1 MEVYMNTLNDDEAES
16 VGGGLIY
23 LLATLGFVWYEAP
36 HLREFADGFME
47 GWNRK

>member
-1 MEVYMNTLNDDEAES
+1 MNTLNDSEAES

-23 LLATLGFVWYEAP
+23 LLATLGFVWYEAS

-47 GWNRK
+47 GWNRE